1 MDGKYKFEKC
11 YIAIMGIIIII
22 IIKNHSKIAL
32 QSFQDS

>member
-22 IIKNHSKIAL
+22 IKNHSKIAL